1 MSKDNRKRIIEMLS
15 NSGEEFIS
23 GESISKELGISRAA
37 VWKHINYLKE
47 NGYEIE
53 AINKK
58 GYRIVD
64 VNSDV
69 IIPEQI
75 TVNLDTKFVGQ
86 NIRYFHE
93 LDSTNN
99 YAKEKFEEL
108 EDGSLVISESQTDGK
123 GRLGKNWQSNPGE
136 GIWMST
142 VLKPDIPVYKA
153 PFLTLVAGAAI
164 LNAFRNLGVD
174 AKIKWP
180 NDIVLNGK
188 KICGILTEMV
198 AEVEKVGCV
207 VIGMGINVNTM
218 LFPGELSEKATSLKK
233 EGFEVKKSDIIRE
246 IMHEFEKLY
255 IPYIEYGS
263 RDEIIGVCRKHS
275 VLIGKDVYVIK
286 KEHRE
291 KVYCMDISDDGNL
304 IVKHVDGEIEEII
317 SGEVSVR
324 GQNGY
329 I

>member
-1 MSKDNRKRIIEMLS
+1 MSKDNRKTIIEMLS

-75 TVNLDTKFVGQ
+75 TANLDTKFVGQ

-108 EDGSLVISESQTDGK
+108 EDGSLVISESQTAGK

-233 EGFEVKKSDIIRE
+233 EGLDLKRVDIIKE

-263 RDEIIGVCRKHS
+263 KEEIISVCRKYS
-275 VLIGKDVYVIK
+275 VLIGKDVYIINK
-286 KEHRE
+286 SHRE

-304 IVKHVDGEIEEII
+304 IVKHDDGEIEEVI

>member
-75 TVNLDTKFVGQ
+75 TANLDTKFVGQ
-86 NIRYFHE
+86 NIKYFQE
-93 LDSTNN
+93 IDSTNN
-99 YAKEKFEEL
+99 YAKDNFESL
-108 EDGSLVISESQTDGK
+108 KDGTLIISEYQSAGK
-123 GRLGKNWQSNPGE
+123 GRLGKNWQSNIGE
-136 GIWMST
+136 GIWMSLM
-142 VLKPDIPVYKA
+142 LKPEIPVYKA

-164 LNAFRNLGVD
+164 LNAFRNIGVD
-174 AKIKWP
+174 AEIKWP

-188 KICGILTEMV
+188 KMCGILTEMV

-218 LFPGELSEKATSLKK
+218 LFPRELSEKATSIKK
-233 EGFEVKKSDIIRE
+233 EGFELKRSDIIRE

-255 IPYIEYGS
+255 TTYIEYGS
-263 RDEIIGVCRKHS
+263 KEEVISVCRKYS
-275 VLIGKDVYVIK
+275 VLIGKDVYIINK
-286 KEHRE
+286 NHRE

-304 IVKHVDGEIEEII
+304 IVKHDDGVIEEVI

>member
-1 MSKDNRKRIIEMLS
+1 MSKDNRKKIIEMLS

-64 VNSDV
+64 MNSDV
-69 IIPEQI
+69 IIPEQ
-75 TVNLDTKFVGQ
+75 VSANLDTKFVGQ
-86 NIRYFHE
+86 NIKYFHE
-93 LDSTNN
+93 IDSTNN
-99 YAKEKFEEL
+99 YAKEKFEDL
-108 EDGSLVISESQTDGK
+108 IDGTLIISEMQTAGK
-123 GRLGKNWQSNPGE
+123 GRLGKNWQSNSGE
-136 GIWMST
+136 GIWMSII
-142 VLKPDIPVYKA
+142 LKPDIPVYKA

-174 AKIKWP
+174 AEIKWP

-207 VIGMGINVNTM
+207 IIGMGINVNTM

-233 EGFEVKKSDIIRE
+233 EGIVINRIDIIRE
-246 IMHEFEKLY
+246 IIHEFEKFY
-255 IPYIEYGS
+255 IAYIEYGN
-263 RDEIIGVCRKHS
+263 REDIIGICRKYS
-275 VLIGKDVYVIK
+275 VLIGKDVYLVK

-291 KVYCMDISDDGNL
+291 KVYCMDISNYGNLVVKHDDGE
-304 IVKHVDGEIEEII
+304 VEEII

>member
-1 MSKDNRKRIIEMLS
+1 MPKDNRKKIIELLS

-23 GESISKELGISRAA
+23 GESISKELGITRAA

-47 NGYEIE
+47 NGYDIE

-58 GYRIVD
+58 GYRIVSMD
-64 VNSDV
+64 SDI

-75 TVNLDTKFVGQ
+75 TMNLDTKFVGQ
-86 NIRYFHE
+86 SIKYMQE
-93 LDSTNN
+93 VDSTNN
-99 YAKEKFEEL
+99 YAKNNADTL
-108 EDGSLVISESQTDGK
+108 EDGTLVITEFQSAGK
-123 GRLGKNWQSNPGE
+123 GRLGKYWQSNVGE
-136 GIWMST
+136 GIWMSM
-142 VLKPDIPVYKA
+142 VLKPEIPVYKA
-153 PFLTLVAGAAI
+153 PFLTLIAGAAI
-164 LNAFRNLGVD
+164 LNALRNLGVD
-174 AKIKWP
+174 AEIKWP

-218 LFPGELSEKATSLKK
+218 LFPGKLSEKATSLKK
-233 EGFEVKKSDIIRE
+233 EGIEIKRSDIIRE
-246 IMHEFEKLY
+246 IVREFEKLY

-263 RDEIIGVCRKHS
+263 RDEIIGICRKYS
-275 VLIGKDVYVIK
+275 VLIGRDVYLLN
-286 KEHRE
+286 KENRE

-304 IVKHVDGEIEEII
+304 IVKHEDGDIEEII

>member
-1 MSKDNRKRIIEMLS
+1 
-15 NSGEEFIS
+15 
-23 GESISKELGISRAA
+23 
-37 VWKHINYLKE
+37 
-47 NGYEIE
+47 
-53 AINKK
+53 
-58 GYRIVD
+58 
-64 VNSDV
+64 
-69 IIPEQI
+69 
-75 TVNLDTKFVGQ
+75 
-86 NIRYFHE
+86 
-93 LDSTNN
+93 
-99 YAKEKFEEL
+99 
-108 EDGSLVISESQTDGK
+108 
-123 GRLGKNWQSNPGE
+123 
-136 GIWMST
+136 
-142 VLKPDIPVYKA
+142 
-153 PFLTLVAGAAI
+153 
-164 LNAFRNLGVD
+164 
-174 AKIKWP
+174 
-180 NDIVLNGK
+180 
-188 KICGILTEMV
+188 MV

-255 IPYIEYGS
+255 ITYIEYGS